1 MPSNMD
7 VALLSRFGVLPP
19 GGEAHPGTGMAFQVL
34 EVGGEFESIPGVRRE
49 LEFPYCDGQT
59 AQLGPLSRML
69 RETDPC
75 TEAAEIGR
83 GKTTAQ
89 GQIRPGVAS
98 ISVCLWRD
106 PHFEPPRPWGEDGIF
121 ASSKKFYVK
130 VTKG

>member
-1 MPSNMD
+1 
-7 VALLSRFGVLPP
+7 
-19 GGEAHPGTGMAFQVL
+19 MAFHLLVL
-34 EVGGEFESIPGVRRE
+34 RGEFEPFPSVGGH
-49 LEFPYCDGQT
+49 LEFRHCDGQT
-59 AQLGPLSRML
+59 GQLAPLSRML

-75 TEAAEIGR
+75 TEAAEMGR

-98 ISVCLWRD
+98 ISVCLVWRD
-106 PHFEPPRPWGEDGIF
+106 PHFEPPRPWGEDEIF